1 MLAAAAAIMMN
12 GIRLRDCKVLV
23 NVTHKNIVII
33 HSRPFPL
40 GGQIG
45 VVVVVVVVND
55 PHLVVAENEVKGC

>member
-45 VVVVVVVVND
+45 VVVVVVND

>member
-1 MLAAAAAIMMN
+1 MLAVAAAIMMN

-45 VVVVVVVVND
+45 VVVVND